1 VRKDKRLLLAPDGQS
16 IVSAV
21 CKFRKKQPTDKQSAR
36 LLQIKKRIEDEGFKP
51 E

>member
-1 VRKDKRLLLAPDGQS
+1 VWRDKRLLLAPDEQS
-16 IVSAV
+16 IVSVV
-21 CKFRKKQPTDKQSAR
+21 CNFCKKLPTGKQSAR